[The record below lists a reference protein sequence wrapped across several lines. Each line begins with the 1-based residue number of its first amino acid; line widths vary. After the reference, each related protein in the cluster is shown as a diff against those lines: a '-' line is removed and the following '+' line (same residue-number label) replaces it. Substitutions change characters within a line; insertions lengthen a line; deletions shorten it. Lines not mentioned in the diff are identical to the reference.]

1 VGEGGAGVA
10 EEDVHFGGAAP
21 PAHGHLQRR
30 LVLGSN
36 KDRLGVFAGAHRV
49 FLDEAFAASSDGGLE
64 GVDAAS
70 ADGAVRRGRH
80 HRLVLAA
87 A

>member
-1 VGEGGAGVA
+1 VGEGGVGVA
-10 EEDVHFGGAAP
+10 EEDVHFGGVAP
-21 PAHGHLQRR
+21 PTRGRLQRQ
-30 LVLGSN
+30 LALSSN

-70 ADGAVRRGRH
+70 ADRAVRRGRH
-80 HRLVLAA
+80 HHLVTAA